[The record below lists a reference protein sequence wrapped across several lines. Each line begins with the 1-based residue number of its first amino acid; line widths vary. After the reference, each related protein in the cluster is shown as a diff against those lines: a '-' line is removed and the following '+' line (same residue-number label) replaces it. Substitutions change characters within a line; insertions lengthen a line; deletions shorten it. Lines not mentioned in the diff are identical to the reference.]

1 MDEKTFS
8 IILKA
13 LAEKIKNLEC
23 DLYFKEAE
31 IKSLKLQLEVKNNA
45 EDIR

>member
-8 IILKA
+8 IILKT

-23 DLYFKEAE
+23 DLYFKDAE
-31 IKSLKLQLEVKNNA
+31 IKSLRLQLEVHENA
-45 EDIR
+45 KDIQ